1 MSIRT
6 VGERQRAVFEAAGVS
21 PAVLIPPI
29 LAGLVASTALVGSA
43 LVNSMI
49 FTELLGKRNPSA
61 LARWIAVLALLLI
74 LIPLLGLLRAYIA
87 NRLGLLLKVNLRR
100 RILADIDE
108 RGPMRLS
115 SSRAGALESLMVDGV
130 EAIEPYFGSYL
141 PQIAVTALTAGPLCI
156 WIGTVSPAIGTV
168 LFLCAIATF
177 LVPRL
182 WDRALA
188 EEGQAHWGAYE
199 DLNSDFVDAMMGMT
213 TLKSFGASQAY
224 GHKLAERSKE
234 LLRTT
239 LSQLRISLGET
250 GASAA
255 VMVLGP
261 AIALLIAAFELH
273 HGLYGVDRL
282 FFITLLSIE
291 VFRPLRDLANAFHAG
306 YFGLSAATQI
316 HEVFHG
322 NAPARITSERRA
334 LPAGNTADIEAH
346 AVSYTYEGADAPA
359 LSNASLRIPQGRF
372 LAIIGG
378 SGSGKS
384 TLIGM
389 ILGLDSPTAG
399 RVTIGGEPATS
410 VDIPS
415 TISLVPQSPVIFPG
429 TVEEILAAAAP
440 STTREE
446 MLEALTLAR
455 AYGLHDNR
463 DSCVHHGSGAQG
475 EDLDLFIEEGGANL
489 SGGQRQRLAIA
500 RALVRRPRVLILD
513 ESTSALDSNTEAQIL
528 SGLRKTYPE
537 MTLVLVTHRMEV
549 AASAD
554 EIIRLS
560 SGEIHSSGAPA
571 EVIGV
576 SSHPVPSQG
585 IEKR

>member
-1 MSIRT
+1 MSMSTAGR
-6 VGERQRAVFEAAGVS
+6 RQRAVFEAAGVS
-21 PAVLIPPI
+21 PAVLIAPV
-29 LAGLVASTALVGSA
+29 LAGMAASALLVASA

-49 FTELLGKRNPSA
+49 FSELLGGRDPYA
-61 LARWIAVLALLLI
+61 LTRSIALLALLLI

-87 NRLGLLLKVNLRR
+87 NRLGLLLKVELRR

-141 PQIAVTALTAGPLCI
+141 PQIAVTALTAGPLCL
-156 WIGTVSPAIGTV
+156 WIGTVSPVIGIV
-168 LFLCAIATF
+168 LFLCAIAAF

-213 TLKSFGASQAY
+213 TLKSFGASRAY
-224 GHKLAERSKE
+224 GRRLAERSKE

-261 AIALLIAAFELH
+261 AIALLIASYEVHRGA
-273 HGLYGVDRL
+273 YGVERL

-316 HEVFHG
+316 HELLRG
-322 NAPARITSERRA
+322 RAPDRVVPERRA
-334 LPAGNTADIEAH
+334 LPEGRPADIEARE
-346 AVSYTYEGADAPA
+346 VSYTYEGAQAPA
-359 LSNASLRIPQGRF
+359 LSGACLRIPQGSF
-372 LAIIGG
+372 LAVIGG

-389 ILGLDSPTAG
+389 ILGLDSPEAG
-399 RVTIGGEPATS
+399 TITIGGEPATS

-415 TISLVPQSPVIFPG
+415 VISLVPQSPVIFPG
-429 TVEEILAAAAP
+429 SVEEILAAAAP
-440 STTREE
+440 GATREE

-455 AYGLHDNR
+455 A
-463 DSCVHHGSGAQG
+463 
-475 EDLDLFIEEGGANL
+475 
-489 SGGQRQRLAIA
+489 
-500 RALVRRPRVLILD
+500 
-513 ESTSALDSNTEAQIL
+513 
-528 SGLRKTYPE
+528 
-537 MTLVLVTHRMEV
+537 
-549 AASAD
+549 
-554 EIIRLS
+554 
-560 SGEIHSSGAPA
+560 
-571 EVIGV
+571 
-576 SSHPVPSQG
+576 
-585 IEKR
+585 

>member
-21 PAVLIPPI
+21 PAVLIPPV
-29 LAGLVASTALVGSA
+29 LAGLAASTVLVGSA

-61 LARWIAVLALLLI
+61 LTRWIAVLALLLI

-213 TLKSFGASQAY
+213 TLKSFGASQTY
-224 GHKLAERSKE
+224 GHQLAERSKE

-261 AIALLIAAFELH
+261 AIALLIAAFELNR
-273 HGLYGVDRL
+273 GLYGVDRL

-322 NAPARITSERRA
+322 NAPARITSERRT
-334 LPAGNTADIEAH
+334 LPDGSNADIEAH

-372 LAIIGG
+372 LAIIGD

-455 AYGLHDNR
+455 AYGLHANR

-585 IEKR
+585 IEKP

>member
-1 MSIRT
+1 MSMST
-6 VGERQRAVFEAAGVS
+6 TGKRQRAVFEAAGVS
-21 PAVLIPPI
+21 PAVLIPPV
-29 LAGLVASTALVGSA
+29 LAGMAASALLVGSA
-43 LVNSMI
+43 LVNSTI
-49 FTELLGKRNPSA
+49 FSELLGARDPYA
-61 LARWIAVLALLLI
+61 LTRSIALLALLLV
-74 LIPLLGLLRAYIA
+74 LIPLLGLLRAHIA

-141 PQIAVTALTAGPLCI
+141 PQIAVTALTAGPLCL
-156 WIGTVSPAIGTV
+156 WIGTVSPLIGIV
-168 LFLCAIATF
+168 LFLCAVAAF

-213 TLKSFGASQAY
+213 TLKSFGASRTY
-224 GHKLAERSKE
+224 GRRLAERSKE

-261 AIALLIAAFELH
+261 AIALLIASYEVHRGA
-273 HGLYGVDRL
+273 YGVDRL

-316 HEVFHG
+316 HELLRGRTPDRV
-322 NAPARITSERRA
+322 APERRA
-334 LPAGNTADIEAH
+334 LPEGRPADIEARE
-346 AVSYTYEGADAPA
+346 VSYTYEGAQAPA
-359 LSNASLRIPQGRF
+359 LSGACLRIPQGSF
-372 LAIIGG
+372 LAVIGG

-384 TLIGM
+384 TFIGM
-389 ILGLDSPTAG
+389 ILGLDSPEAG
-399 RVTIGGEPATS
+399 TITIGGEPATS

-415 TISLVPQSPVIFPG
+415 VISLVPQSPVIFPG
-429 TVEEILAAAAP
+429 SVEEILAAAAP
-440 STTREE
+440 GATREE

-455 AYGLHDNR
+455 AYGLHENR
-463 DSCVHHGSGAQG
+463 APATAGADAALPD
-475 EDLDLFIEEGGANL
+475 DLSLRVEEAGANL

-500 RALVRRPRVLILD
+500 RALVRRPRILILD
-513 ESTSALDSNTEAQIL
+513 ESTSALDSDTEARIL
-528 SGLRKTYPE
+528 SGLREALPD

-549 AASAD
+549 AAGAD
-554 EIIRLS
+554 EAVRLS
-560 SGEIHSSGAPA
+560 AGRIVSSGRPD
-571 EVIGV
+571 EVIGA
-576 SSHPVPSQG
+576 SPAPAPSQG

>member
-29 LAGLVASTALVGSA
+29 LAGLAASTALVGSA

-61 LARWIAVLALLLI
+61 LTRWIAVLALLLI

-554 EIIRLS
+554 EIVRLCG
-560 SGEIHSSGAPA
+560 GEIHSSGAPA

-576 SSHPVPSQG
+576 SSQPVPSQG